1 MTNSAAPRTGV
12 RGTALLLRH
21 CEALTSDESRSGY
34 ARLEEAVGREL
45 ARMLVAALAPRGR
58 DRIAA

>member
-1 MTNSAAPRTGV
+1 
-12 RGTALLLRH
+12 
-21 CEALTSDESRSGY
+21 LTREEGRSGY
-34 ARLEEAVGREL
+34 ARLEEAVGQEL

>member
-1 MTNSAAPRTGV
+1 MKNSAARWTGA

-21 CEALTSDESRSGY
+21 SESWTREVGRSGY
-34 ARLEEAVGREL
+34 ARLEDAVGEEL

>member
-1 MTNSAAPRTGV
+1 
-12 RGTALLLRH
+12 
-21 CEALTSDESRSGY
+21 LTSDESRSGY
-34 ARLEEAVGREL
+34 LRLEEAVGQEL